1 MRPFQLALSVF
12 LAAGAPALWGAAQA
26 ATPPTAI
33 HFYKPGRV
41 PAVVSTAVPTMRY
54 YGGPVISKV
63 KVEVV
68 FWTGGVAAA
77 TKAGIGGFLGAL
89 ANSTFTDQLA
99 QYGTSLTGVNGKPGT
114 NQTIGRGSV
123 VGSVTITPQDT
134 SLKLTDAAVKKELR
148 HQITIGKLPQQD
160 PNTLYMIYFPA
171 NVTISLGGAVSCQ
184 AFGAYH
190 EAGPGQVG
198 AANLF
203 YGVMPDCGG
212 GFAEQ
217 TVVSSHEFAEAV
229 SDAIPT
235 PGSHPA
241 YPQAWNDVHGDE
253 IGDLC
258 EGTSAKLTAGKAS
271 YTVQEVFSNKTNACA
286 TGNFTSP

>member
-1 MRPFQLALSVF
+1 
-12 LAAGAPALWGAAQA
+12 
-26 ATPPTAI
+26 
-33 HFYKPGRV
+33 
-41 PAVVSTAVPTMRY
+41 MRY

-68 FWTGGVAAA
+68 FWTAGVAAA
-77 TKAGIGGFLGAL
+77 TRVGIVGFLKAL
-89 ANSTFTDQLA
+89 ANSNFVDQLA
-99 QYGTSLTGVNGKPGT
+99 QYDTKLTGVNGKPGT
-114 NQTIGRGSV
+114 NQKIVRGHVIGT
-123 VGSVTITPQDT
+123 VTIAPQNT
-134 SLKLTDAAVKKELR
+134 RLTLTDAAVKQELR

-171 NVTISLGGAVSCQ
+171 RVTISLDGLVSCQ

-203 YGVMPDCGG
+203 YGVIPDCGG
-212 GFAEQ
+212 GLAEA

-229 SDAIPT
+229 TDSIPT

-253 IGDLC
+253 IADLC
-258 EGTSAKLTAGKAS
+258 VGTSATLTAGKS
-271 YTVQEVFSNKTNACA
+271 VYRIQEVFNNATNACA
-286 TGNFTSP
+286 TTANFTSP

>member
-1 MRPFQLALSVF
+1 V
-12 LAAGAPALWGAAQA
+12 GAPVSWSAAEA
-26 ATPPTAI
+26 ATPPAAI
-33 HFYKPGRV
+33 HLYKPGTA
-41 PAVVSTAVPTMRY
+41 PASSSTAGTEVRY

-68 FWTGGVAAA
+68 FWTAGVAAA
-77 TKAGIGGFLGAL
+77 TQAGIGGFLAAL
-89 ANSTFTDQLA
+89 ANSNFVDQLA
-99 QYGTSLTGVNGKPGT
+99 QYDTKLKGVNGKPGT
-114 NQTIGRGSV
+114 NQTIFRGQVIGR
-123 VGSVTITPQDT
+123 VTITPQNT
-134 SLKLTDAAVKKELR
+134 RLKLTDAAVKQELR

-171 NVTISLGGAVSCQ
+171 NVTISIDGAVSCQ

-212 GFAEQ
+212 GFVEQ

-229 SDAIPT
+229 TDAIPT
-235 PGSHPA
+235 PGTHPA
-241 YPQAWNDVHGDE
+241 YPQAWNTANGYE
-253 IGDLC
+253 IADLC
-258 EGTSAKLTAGKAS
+258 ESTSANLVAGKTA
-271 YTVQEVFSNKTNACA
+271 YRVQEVFSNATSACA